1 MRYKIFIINLARS
14 PERYQQALAQ
24 LAAWPDL
31 PVERIDAAD
40 GRALSEAEIN
50 QYYSAALNHRLHHKI
65 LKPGEKG
72 AFISHIRCWQQIV
85 EQQLDFALILEDD
98 FLVDGDLPALLKAIT
113 ELTQPWIL
121 EDDFLVD
128 GDLPALLKAITEL
141 TQPWHLLKLAMP
153 NKQQKIIAG
162 KQEPAFSLI
171 HFKKNPI
178 SAVAQA
184 VSLDGAKLLLAR
196 ELPFGR
202 PVDVSMQYSWQL
214 GFQALGMWPLIF
226 KPDLGFESTISG
238 KQNEQVNRRVF
249 YWRRLEFSLANLWH
263 NLRHY
268 GLVALLQAK
277 KWPNPTGRTRLSN

>member
-14 PERYQQALAQ
+14 PERYQQALSQ

-31 PVERIDAAD
+31 PVQRIDAAD
-40 GRALSEAEIN
+40 GRALSDAEIN
-50 QYYSAALNHRLHHKI
+50 QYYSAALNQRLHHKI

-85 EQQLDFALILEDD
+85 EQQLDFAL
-98 FLVDGDLPALLKAIT
+98 
-113 ELTQPWIL
+113 IL

-214 GFQALGMWPLIF
+214 GFQAMGMWPLIF

>member
-1 MRYKIFIINLARS
+1 MVSPGITSTVGQRDVAIKLRMKFKIFIINLARS

-24 LAAWPDL
+24 LAAWPQL
-31 PVERIDAAD
+31 PIERIDAAD
-40 GRALSEAEIN
+40 GSAMSEAELSR
-50 QYYSAALNHRLHHKI
+50 YYSTKLNRHLHHKM

-98 FLVDGDLPALLKAIT
+98 FLVSGDLPALLEAIA
-113 ELTQPWIL
+113 
-121 EDDFLVD
+121 
-128 GDLPALLKAITEL
+128 ALQ
-141 TQPWHLLKLAMP
+141 QPWHLLKLAMP

-162 KQEPAFSLI
+162 TEQQPFALV

-184 VSLDGAKLLLAR
+184 VSLDGAKLLLEK

-226 KPDLGFESTISG
+226 KPDLSFDSTISG
-238 KQNEQVNRRVF
+238 KRNQQVRRWVF
-249 YWRRLEFSLANLWH
+249 YWRRLEFACA
-263 NLRHY
+263 NLRHNLHYY
-268 GLVALLQAK
+268 GLAAWFK
-277 KWPNPTGRTRLSN
+277 ARKWPNPTGWTRMSN